1 MSRWMTM
8 ALVAGLAACAG
19 VKTVGQRDASGQ
31 WIGEIDR
38 GGQRQAVSLDL
49 QREGGSYRGQLRP
62 IGESAEAQQRGDE
75 VRFET
80 EELRFV
86 GHVEGSRLSGT
97 VTDKRADAPAGEL
110 SAIHA
115 EEPTLYSAGSE
126 WSIGTAG
133 L

>member
-49 QREGGSYRGQLRP
+49 HREGGAYRGQLRQ

-97 VTDKRADAPAGEL
+97 VTDKRADAP
-110 SAIHA
+110 
-115 EEPTLYSAGSE
+115 
-126 WSIGTAG
+126 
-133 L
+133 